1 MSSPQVQAVHA
12 IVAEAVA
19 SAPSGDRHV
28 QAAVTAVDG
37 SGNATVRWAG
47 RTFGA
52 KRNGNYT
59 ATVGDQ
65 VLVVLVAGSSPVIL
79 CKIV

>member
-28 QAAVTAVDG
+28 QAAVTAVDA
-37 SGNATVRWAG
+37 SGKATVKWAG

-52 KRNGNYT
+52 KRSDDY
-59 ATVGDQ
+59 AAVVGDQ
-65 VLVVLVAGSSPVIL
+65 VLVVIVAGSSPIIL